1 MDKTIYVLLIT
12 VFVVNVQGYTL
23 TDVQTLHTDL
33 FTNHKKSVMPMKSQ
47 FEPLTVSIT
56 FYLNSI
62 TSFNEVDETMSLM
75 VSSLLI
81 WNDPS
86 LSWNP
91 WSYAGIDQ
99 TSVPSENIWIPP
111 IFVANRVD
119 KMEGLGSKTSFY
131 TSVMYTGD
139 VYYSPG
145 DVIDIA
151 CPTDISKFPFDTQR
165 CVVGV
170 LAWGTRTNTLNFTSA
185 EANAKLDYFSP
196 NSDWTLQEHSI
207 IVQEWHSQSVFQ
219 VTLQVKRQPLYYTVM
234 VVIPTLL
241 FAVLNPLVFLLPVE
255 SGERVGF
262 SVTVLLSYA
271 IFLTLVTSSVPAT
284 SNPMCVLLIIMVII
298 IVISGIIV
306 FGTIRISNYYHTE
319 NIEEISTS
327 LRRFIKW
334 RLERKSNVVLN
345 VSKENEMEISGK
357 DVANILDSILFY
369 GSYVVIFTI
378 LFAYILFIFIQ

>member
-298 IVISGIIV
+298 IMISGIIV

>member
-12 VFVVNVQGYTL
+12 VYVVNVQGYTL
-23 TDVQTLHTDL
+23 ADVQTLHTDL
-33 FTNHKKSVMPMKSQ
+33 FTSHKKSVMPMKSQ
-47 FEPLTVSIT
+47 LEPLTVSIT

-262 SVTVLLSYA
+262 SVTLLLSYA

-319 NIEEISTS
+319 NIEEISSS

-334 RLERKSNVVLN
+334 RIERKSNVVLN